1 MTASKPLD
9 SRSPGSI
16 RVCVFALALTCSVA
30 GPTQAAIIHFA
41 STVGDSTA
49 VDSVAAAPEAEPA
62 KPDSTPAPPE
72 LPLTDS
78 TSVATPELDNTLPF
92 AQNELPI
99 SYPQVSITFGVAVY
113 SSGLVGVEEAFRKF
127 ENAYSAAGYPISS
140 TANSSLGPMYLA
152 TLTLWLSHVFDVA
165 CQLGR
170 TGNEDGQV
178 RLLGGIFSARYI
190 MPTARNVSLSLGV
203 GGGESGFSIT
213 RRYGQQVSAVDGSG
227 GFYTLDSIELKGSG
241 PYWTGQGGVTLRLG
255 PHGALSGL
263 IQYVGASDVSTES
276 TRVGTIS
283 VNTSGTMFGASFALF
298 Y

>member
-1 MTASKPLD
+1 MTASKA
-9 SRSPGSI
+9 PGGRI
-16 RVCVFALALTCSVA
+16 LAAALIAALLLTVSA
-30 GPTQAAIIHFA
+30 ARLASAAIEPSPA
-41 STVGDSTA
+41 PGDTTQ
-49 VDSVAAAPEAEPA
+49 VDSVTAEPDTA
-62 KPDSTPAPPE
+62 QSNSASTPAPAVGMATASAAAAAP
-72 LPLTDS
+72 TD
-78 TSVATPELDNTLPF
+78 DNTLPF
-92 AQNELPI
+92 AKNELPI